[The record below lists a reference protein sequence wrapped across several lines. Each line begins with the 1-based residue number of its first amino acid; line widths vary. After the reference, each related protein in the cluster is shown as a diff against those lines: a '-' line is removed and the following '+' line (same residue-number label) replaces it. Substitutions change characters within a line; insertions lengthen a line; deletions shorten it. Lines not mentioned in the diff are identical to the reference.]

1 MAWRYWVTETV
12 QTFDNKG
19 VRLYKQETVMTF
31 DTLIEAA
38 EHANTAMRVRP
49 VAAGV
54 EITATRRVVIEG
66 QEINDAV
73 RPACGEPAVVEA
85 DLGVEIPAESFPPPV
100 LHKCPNCGSS
110 TVYFY
115 DARVD
120 TKMYCSAC
128 GKTFMADDG
137 TVL

>member
-1 MAWRYWVTETV
+1 MAWRYWVEETV
-12 QTFDNKG
+12 QTFDSKG
-19 VRLYKQETVMTF
+19 VRLYKQETVTLF

-38 EHANTAMRVRP
+38 EHANTAIRVRP
-49 VAAGV
+49 VTAGV
-54 EITATRRVVIEG
+54 EITATHRVVIEG
-66 QEINDAV
+66 QEINDAT
-73 RPACGEPAVVEA
+73 A
-85 DLGVEIPAESFPPPV
+85 PV